1 MSVDTRTGKP
11 ARKPDV
17 WLRRSDTE
25 NVVYDP
31 DTGTVHMM
39 NATAM
44 AIWVLCDGDT
54 DPEEMVG
61 AICEL
66 SGLPRDVVV
75 EDVRRILLEFEKAK
89 ILTWEA

>member
-1 MSVDTRTGKP
+1 MSVRLQAGKP
-11 ARKPDV
+11 ARKADV

-31 DTGTVHMM
+31 DTASVHMM

-54 DPEEMVG
+54 TPDEMVG

-66 SGLPRDVVV
+66 SGLPADVVV
-75 EDVRRILLEFEKAK
+75 EDVHRILAEFEQAR

>member
-1 MSVDTRTGKP
+1 MSVRLQTGKP
-11 ARKPDV
+11 ARKADV

-31 DTGTVHMM
+31 DTGSVHMM

-54 DPEEMVG
+54 TPDEMVG

-66 SGLPRDVVV
+66 SGLPADVVV
-75 EDVRRILLEFEKAK
+75 EDVHRILAEFEQAR